1 MGQDGFARAGRREL
15 GRFARLVALCTLA
28 LSLSVGALPVHAQW
42 SESNRSGAVAD
53 CLPSCER
60 TADAS
65 ARHLCPRYCECSVSE
80 AEARYPDFDALN
92 RAAQTN
98 SPEIQ
103 AVVREIAQICA
114 RRATGR

>member
-1 MGQDGFARAGRREL
+1 MGKDGFTRAGRPEP
-15 GRFARLVALCTLA
+15 GRSARLLVLCGLA
-28 LSLSVGALPVHAQW
+28 LSLSIGALPVRAQW
-42 SESNRSGAVAD
+42 SESNRASAVAD

-60 TADAS
+60 SADPT

>member
-1 MGQDGFARAGRREL
+1 MGGFTRAALPGVGRVARSAVL
-15 GRFARLVALCTLA
+15 WALA
-28 LSLSVGALPVHAQW
+28 FSLSIGAPPVHAQW
-42 SESNRSGAVAD
+42 SESNRAGAVAD

-60 TADAS
+60 TADPS

-92 RAAQTN
+92 RAAQAN

-103 AVVREIAQICA
+103 AVVRQIAQICA
-114 RRATGR
+114 RRARGG